1 MTRKRGRGAAGILI
15 WVLAGSIMALTG
27 ALAPGAMAQTNHQ
40 ATLDRIVAEEMDRT
54 GAPAMTALAIL
65 GGEIVAQTSQGVD
78 APQTAFPAGSVTK
91 VLTAALVMQQVEAGE
106 LDLDRPANAYLPD
119 DLHLIDADGMAHPAT
134 LRQLLSH
141 SSGLPVT
148 WDGIPPYDP
157 FSSTEAY
164 LLATRAAIH
173 PPGGRVVYSNSAITF
188 AGEIA
193 ARAAGTDFPGLAQ
206 TGLLDP
212 LGMTNSSF
220 APAERH
226 PAPVIPGH
234 SRKRDGT
241 VIPAAHADLSAMAAA
256 GALLTTPQDLA
267 RFAQMLLGD
276 GTLEGTQV
284 LSPSSVAEMMRLQAP
299 NAPGET
305 AGFGLGFALR
315 DRGGLPMVWW
325 DGTTTA
331 AAAHFALLPDRDAAV
346 IVMASVADNDPTS
359 VAGRR
364 ILDALVPLPD
374 APAYVP
380 PPGALEAREGA
391 YRTIDF
397 VDPQLWFLADLA
409 PLELSREAD
418 GFRVDSE
425 MFGTFRMHPAAP
437 DRFVVE
443 GTMLDGQTALFD
455 GDMLTVGFVRAAP
468 VPALRTPLALTA
480 YAVLIA
486 LTVLGL
492 VIWGGIRLVRMLRR
506 RRRG

>member
-1 MTRKRGRGAAGILI
+1 MGQSHYHRAR
-15 WVLAGSIMALTG
+15 G
-27 ALAPGAMAQTNHQ
+27 ALAGLFFIVSGMMALDAAAQTDHQ
-40 ATLDRIVAEEMDRT
+40 AAIDRIVAEEMART

-65 GGEIVAQTSQGVD
+65 DGEIVAQTSQGAD

-106 LDLDRPANAYLPD
+106 LDLDRPVNTYLPD
-119 DLHLIDADGMAHPAT
+119 HLHLIDADGAAHPAT

-148 WDGIPPYDP
+148 WDGITPYP
-157 FSSTEAY
+157 TFSSTDAY
-164 LLATRAAIH
+164 LQATRNAIH
-173 PPGGRVVYSNSAITF
+173 PPGERIVYSNSAMTF
-188 AGEIA
+188 AGDVA
-193 ARAAGTDFPGLAQ
+193 ARAAVTDYPGLAQ

-241 VIPAAHADLSAMAAA
+241 IIPAAHADLSAMAAA
-256 GALLTTPQDLA
+256 GSLLTTPQDLA

-276 GTLEGTQV
+276 GTLEGRQV
-284 LSPSSVAEMMRLQAP
+284 LSPSSVAEMMRLQVP
-299 NAPGET
+299 NAAGET

-364 ILDALVPLPD
+364 ILDALVPLSEL
-374 APAYVP
+374 PAYVP

-391 YRTIDF
+391 YRAIDF
-397 VDPQLWFLADLA
+397 VDPQLWFLAHLA
-409 PLELSREAD
+409 PFELSREAD
-418 GFRVDSE
+418 GFRVASE
-425 MFGTFRMHPAAP
+425 ILGTFRMHPTAP
-437 DRFVVE
+437 DRFVIE
-443 GTMLDGQTALFD
+443 GSMFDGQTALFD
-455 GDMLTVGFVRAAP
+455 GDLLTIGFVRATP
-468 VPALRTPLALTA
+468 VPALLTPTALTA

-492 VIWGGIRLVRMLRR
+492 LIWGGVRLVRMLRR
-506 RRRG
+506 RRHG